1 MSIDTILCPFSAYK
15 SSSLINVVMQIPWDD
30 NDELLSAW
38 RDARTGFPWI
48 DAIMTQ
54 VNSLVYRCSSFQY
67 VALFLK
73 VNSLSSH
80 FLGLA

>member
-1 MSIDTILCPFSAYK
+1 MSIDTILYPFSAYK

-67 VALFLK
+67 VLR
-73 VNSLSSH
+73 SSV
-80 FLGLA
+80 LEG